1 MIQHVNILTIDGKSL
16 IFREYGATQIDQD
29 LLAGFLSA
37 FSGFMMEIS
46 QSEIK
51 STVTGNSKFIYSME
65 ENIIVVICTD
75 IEDSDEEIYPKLE
88 SILIKFIEQY
98 GDTLKSDDWNG
109 ERGFFKNFIKDIDQ
123 IVLGP
128 IKVSILGYGGVGK
141 TTLTHL
147 IVGKDVNLE
156 YVPTITADIA
166 SYNELGSR
174 VIVLWDFAGQIQFT
188 DMWDSLL
195 KGTRIVLLVC
205 DSSYQNVL
213 ATKKIMDNFLAKKYT
228 NGIVVGVA
236 NKQDLP
242 NRLSPKFI
250 ERILKVPTY
259 SMIATNPDFRVIIHE
274 ILRNNIDL
282 VNKQDGI
289 LKEPN

>member
-1 MIQHVNILTIDGKSL
+1 
-16 IFREYGATQIDQD
+16 
-29 LLAGFLSA
+29 
-37 FSGFMMEIS
+37 
-46 QSEIK
+46 
-51 STVTGNSKFIYSME
+51 
-65 ENIIVVICTD
+65 ICTD